1 MVKKL
6 TLEKVLNSIE
16 YKMMLELQRVCKE
29 YDMTEDSY
37 FKMTDISGVFWEPF
51 LDRLYKLGVVMKF
64 TKKLKEIKMDW
75 IRPLLY
81 FGQRSDGIVEV
92 DGRHDIVNKTAI
104 AGATIVRMSLSHI
117 IADMEHIDIMNEENF
132 KEKWKDVKNEFKI
145 FFKNLIKFV
154 KEGFRAM
161 HEHVKLVLYPLRM
174 LRKSGY
180 RLFSLEKLE
189 ENNTDLTMFK
199 DKKDFKIFNDSIV
212 DFFKW
217 EKWKQS
223 KDVKAETLDEF
234 FKKPTNQRYYEYTFN
249 NTIRPKTAI
258 EDKKDNFSP
267 YNTQTGF
274 NKTESTNASHK
285 SPKNTH
291 AQQHSSKKKSKKD
304 MKEKL
309 EEKMLQEE
317 EKQKRL
323 LILPN
328 IKELNQPE
336 PTKLKHEAYQLA
348 FEEGIHLMIVYL
360 NDKQP
365 KRFPNTIDSHKIF
378 VNLNCIPDGKKIVST
393 KFYLDQL
400 DKKIEELKVK
410 CYEMKLNGL
419 SRVKLPITEN
429 VEIIDILKNVYDLHI
444 IIDNCMGNYL
454 LFDQYVFIY
463 DSIKFITESVLD
475 DQIQKF
481 KNKKFM
487 EERIPKYVLFQSMC
501 KSVDIINKMIL
512 HSKEIGEYFNIEDY
526 YQITKYD
533 FDTSDNIVLDAYEIN
548 EIIKKF
554 VTPELEEKKK
564 LLYDEIKQFGRF
576 WLMEGFFP
584 KEDKNLW
591 IEAIILLQQINEL
604 VREDIRDH
612 YLYPKEE
619 LDLLKKEKDENPIN
633 RLNSQG
639 SQRSS
644 SGSSNKIKRIN
655 SKIKKQISK
664 ITNNIKTQK
673 SIKRG
678 TKKRISKKSSIS
690 SKDSLE
696 MGFKLPNNL
705 NDLRPPNVWNFPLRT
720 LIDLKKKKTISE
732 GGVFKEEIRDVDPT
746 VNYHDKRVE
755 KFYDLFD
762 KIYENM
768 KIHSKNKGDMW
779 NYIFDKIL
787 IALGIHYSFH
797 EEKVEKKEENEDE
810 KEKNQEDEE
819 EKKID
824 NNNVSF
830 ESNNNNN
837 M

>member
-6 TLEKVLNSIE
+6 TLDKVLNSIE

-92 DGRHDIVNKTAI
+92 DGRHDIVSKTAI

-189 ENNTDLTMFK
+189 QNNVDLTMFK
-199 DKKDFKIFNDSIV
+199 DKKDFKLFNESIS

-223 KDVKAETLDEF
+223 KDVQAETLNEF

-258 EDKKDNFSP
+258 ENNDEKKEFSP
-267 YNTQTGF
+267 YNTQTNF
-274 NKTESTNASHK
+274 NKTESTNLTTS
-285 SPKNTH
+285 SNVNTH
-291 AQQHSSKKKSKKD
+291 NKHHSSSKKKTKKE

-309 EEKMLQEE
+309 QEKIILEEQH
-317 EKQKRL
+317 QKRL
-323 LILPN
+323 LIFPN

-336 PTKLKHEAYQLA
+336 PTKLKHQAYQLA
-348 FEEGIHLMIVYL
+348 FEDGIRLMIEYL
-360 NDKQP
+360 NEKQP
-365 KRFPNTIDSHKIF
+365 KKFPSTIDCHKIF
-378 VNLNCIPDGKKIVST
+378 VNLNYIPDGKKIICT
-393 KFYLDQL
+393 KFYLDQI
-400 DKKIEELKVK
+400 DKKIEELKIK

-429 VEIIDILKNVYDLHI
+429 IEIIDIIKNVYDLHI
-444 IIDNCMGNYL
+444 IIDNCMGNFL
-454 LFDQYVFIY
+454 LHDQYVFIY
-463 DSIKFITESVLD
+463 DCIKFITESTLD

-501 KSVDIINKMIL
+501 KSVEVMNKMIL
-512 HSKEIGEYFNIEDY
+512 HSKEIGEYFKIEDY

-533 FDTSDNIVLDAYEIN
+533 FDTSDNIILDAYEIN
-548 EIIKKF
+548 EFLKKF
-554 VTPELEEKKK
+554 VTPEIEEKKK
-564 LLYDEIKQFGRF
+564 LLYTEIKEFGRF

-584 KEDKNLW
+584 KEDKKIW
-591 IEAIILLQQINEL
+591 IEAITILQQINEL
-604 VREDIRDH
+604 VREDIRDF

-633 RLNSQG
+633 R
-639 SQRSS
+639 
-644 SGSSNKIKRIN
+644 
-655 SKIKKQISK
+655 
-664 ITNNIKTQK
+664 
-673 SIKRG
+673 
-678 TKKRISKKSSIS
+678 
-690 SKDSLE
+690 
-696 MGFKLPNNL
+696 
-705 NDLRPPNVWNFPLRT
+705 
-720 LIDLKKKKTISE
+720 
-732 GGVFKEEIRDVDPT
+732 
-746 VNYHDKRVE
+746 
-755 KFYDLFD
+755 
-762 KIYENM
+762 
-768 KIHSKNKGDMW
+768 
-779 NYIFDKIL
+779 
-787 IALGIHYSFH
+787 
-797 EEKVEKKEENEDE
+797 
-810 KEKNQEDEE
+810 
-819 EKKID
+819 
-824 NNNVSF
+824 
-830 ESNNNNN
+830 
-837 M
+837 